1 MLNLNTIAA
10 LAVGLIGWLQ
20 SITRVLFNSIFMSHV
35 LFVQD
40 VLWVGSE
47 INADNYPFVVYVI
60 KFLVTQNV
68 TLNNNEHNLRT
79 TEGIG
84 YVVR

>member
-35 LFVQD
+35 LFLQD
-40 VLWVGSE
+40 ELWVGSE
-47 INADNYPFVVYVI
+47 NNADNYPFVAYVI
-60 KFLVTQNV
+60 KFLVTQNII
-68 TLNNNEHNLRT
+68 LNNNELKFRT
-79 TEGIG
+79 TEGIVC
-84 YVVR
+84 VVS

>member
-1 MLNLNTIAA
+1 MLNLNTTAA

-35 LFVQD
+35 LFLQD

-47 INADNYPFVVYVI
+47 INADKYPFVC
-60 KFLVTQNV
+60 N
-68 TLNNNEHNLRT
+68 
-79 TEGIG
+79 
-84 YVVR
+84 

>member
-1 MLNLNTIAA
+1 MLNLNTTAA

-20 SITRVLFNSIFMSHV
+20 SITCVLFNSIFMSHV
-35 LFVQD
+35 LFLQD

-47 INADNYPFVVYVI
+47 INADKYLFVVYVI
-60 KFLVTQNV
+60 KILVTQNK
-68 TLNNNEHNLRT
+68 TLNDNEYKERT

-84 YVVR
+84 YVVS